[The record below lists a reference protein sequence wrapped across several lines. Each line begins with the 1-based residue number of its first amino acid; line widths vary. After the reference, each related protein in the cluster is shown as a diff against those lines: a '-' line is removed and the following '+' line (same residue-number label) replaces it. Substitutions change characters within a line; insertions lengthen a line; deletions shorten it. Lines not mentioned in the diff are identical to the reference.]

1 MNPSITKYKPRLTF
15 TASNDPSYANQTQP
29 CEMGTK
35 TLEAAIAEVPT
46 GIFCAGLC
54 QGEM

>member
-15 TASNDPSYANQTQP
+15 TASNDPSYTNQTQP

-54 QGEM
+54 